1 MPQPEMS
8 PVERRI
14 VAPEGVTDPTS
25 RRRDDSVAT
34 PSPARPR
41 VIAYRKACEA
51 TGVGLSHYV
60 LLTSAK

>member
-1 MPQPEMS
+1 MPQPDLS

-14 VAPEGVTDPTS
+14 VSAQDITDPTS
-25 RRRDDSVAT
+25 GRRDDNAAT
-34 PSPARPR
+34 PVPARPR
-41 VIAYRKACEA
+41 VIAYRKACGA